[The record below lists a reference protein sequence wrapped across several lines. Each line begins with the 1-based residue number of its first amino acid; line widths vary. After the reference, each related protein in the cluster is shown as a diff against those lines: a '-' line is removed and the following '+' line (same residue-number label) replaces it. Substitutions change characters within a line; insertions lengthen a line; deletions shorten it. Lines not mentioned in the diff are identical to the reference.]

1 MNQDFWDLIKKG
13 NESAFSQLYNE
24 YSEMLYGYGMKICG
38 NEELVTESIQG
49 LFVYI
54 FEKRER
60 LSRPD
65 SIKAYLCSSLK
76 RILIKE
82 SAKAFSNR
90 NLSMEELNEHKYDF
104 KLTLDIESSLIKV
117 EQEQR
122 YLQKLQKALDSLSP
136 RQREVIYLRYYKSCS
151 NDDVAEILGLDNQIV
166 RNLAYHAIKRMR
178 EIANYKGVFSSF
190 LY

>member
-38 NEELVTESIQG
+38 NEELVTESIQS

-60 LSRPD
+60 LSRPE

-76 RILIKE
+76 RIMIRD
-82 SAKAFSNR
+82 SAKAFLNR
-90 NLSMEELNEHKYDF
+90 NLSMEELDKNKYDF
-104 KLTLDIESSLIKV
+104 KLTLDIESSLIKGEL
-117 EQEQR
+117 EQSQ
-122 YLQKLQKALDSLSP
+122 LQKLQTALASLSP
-136 RQREVIYLRYYKSCS
+136 RQREVVYLKYYRSCN
-151 NDDVAEILGLDNQIV
+151 NDDVAEILGLNNQIV
-166 RNLAYHAIKRMR
+166 RNLVYHAIKRMR